1 MFVRVSRCWT
11 SVPFQSSTR
20 SPVKLHHVTYTFR
33 PGPPAWKRK
42 SGRRLQGVRFLRIQR
57 IAVNRRFIQWE
68 QKLYWTHPGKLVR
81 WSDAQTSSCC
91 WFVLSRA
98 LSMFLHWIRSRSAS
112 ATGNRLRSSQ
122 NACFFFADCSIYLLI
137 GSTAASPRCLRSLAN
152 DRQTYVTL
160 FMSVLG
166 RDRLE
171 FLKIV
176 SFAKEA
182 AYFSR
187 LFYEKIELI

>member
-122 NACFFFADCSIYLLI
+122 NACFFLL
-137 GSTAASPRCLRSLAN
+137 TVVFTYWLDPQQHHHVVCEASPMIDRLMLRCLCQYLV
-152 DRQTYVTL
+152 VTDWN
-160 FMSVLG
+160 F
-166 RDRLE
+166 
-171 FLKIV
+171 
-176 SFAKEA
+176 
-182 AYFSR
+182 
-187 LFYEKIELI
+187 